1 MATWTNIPTDRIE
14 PGKPIRA
21 IDGLA
26 LRDNPIAIAEG
37 AAGAPRVIA
46 PALRSTNPEA
56 QWILNTLAAG
66 TAVAGTQYV
75 VHRAYGD
82 LGTITKIAGAAGP
95 DVSGSVD
102 ARYYGTVLVPGTY
115 RIDAYVT
122 RTSGGGS
129 GTTRIVLM
137 RNGASLTASPY
148 RTTGGNPETFTA
160 TLNRGDG
167 IHFRLDHTG
176 ANDRARSLTLTSVLI
191 RTTNAGKGMIV

>member
-56 QWILNTLAAG
+56 QWILNTLGNG

-75 VHRAYGD
+75 VNRAHGN
-82 LGTITKIAGAAGP
+82 LGSLTKIAGS
-95 DVSGSVD
+95 DDITVSGSTN
-102 ARYYGTVLVPGTY
+102 AMYYGTVIVPGTY
-115 RIDAYVT
+115 RIDAYVA

-129 GTTRIVLM
+129 GTTRVVLM
-137 RNGASLTASPY
+137 RNGSVLSASPY
-148 RTTGGNPETFTA
+148 RTTGGNPETFTV

-176 ANDRARSLTLTSVLI
+176 ANNRARSISLTYVLI

>member
-1 MATWTNIPTDRIE
+1 MAQWTNIPTDRIE

-37 AAGAPRVIA
+37 AAGAPRVVA

-56 QWILNTLAAG
+56 QWILSTLGNG

-75 VHRAYGD
+75 VNRAHGNLGLAGYD
-82 LGTITKIAGAAGP
+82 LGGSDPITTAGQVDTI
-95 DVSGSVD
+95 
-102 ARYYGTVLVPGTY
+102 YYGTVIVPGAY

-122 RTSGGGS
+122 RTSSGGS
-129 GTTRIVLM
+129 GATRVVLM
-137 RNGASLTASPY
+137 RNGSVLSASPY
-148 RTTGGNPETFTA
+148 RNTGGSPETFTV

-176 ANDRARSLTLTSVLI
+176 SSDRPRTITLTQVLI
-191 RTTNAGKGMIV
+191 RTTNAGKG